1 MTALKDPGSIRFEA
15 EILSDEDSGGAFVE
29 FPHDVQEIFGTRG
42 RVPVQATF
50 DGEPYRGSMSN
61 MGGDCHILIVVKK
74 IRQKIGK
81 QPGDKITVT
90 LSLDTEPRV
99 VTVPPDFQALL
110 NANPAAKQTFTTF
123 SYSNQRDY
131 VLWIEDAKRPE
142 TRQRRMAKAV
152 DLLSA
157 GKRLK

>member
-1 MTALKDPGSIRFEA
+1 MTALKDPGSICFEA

-29 FPHDVQEIFGTRG
+29 FSYDVQELFGTRR
-42 RVPVQATF
+42 RVPVQAAF

-74 IRQKIGK
+74 IRQKIDK
-81 QPGDKITVT
+81 QPGDKITVI

-142 TRQRRMAKAV
+142 TRQRRMTKAV